1 MKYPPV
7 LYTIT
12 DETKREKLEKIIL
25 ALKAKHP
32 KGELLQL
39 TYYGCGNDSVPLDI
53 VADWLDATVPDGDR
67 KRKRRNN
74 VSPRQSIS

>member
-12 DETKREKLEKIIL
+12 DETKRQKLEKIIL

-39 TYYGCGNDSVPLDI
+39 TYYGGGNESIPLDI
-53 VADWLDATVPDGDR
+53 VADWLDATAPEGGKNENR
-67 KRKRRNN
+67 SNKKGR
-74 VSPRQSIS
+74 